1 MAISTIKHGEP
12 LFVIIY
18 RDPRAQNLLKSWISE
33 NKIQHAQVQDNKMQ
47 LFDYHSLSVFMM
59 TWNNGWS
66 NVVIWDAWN
75 RRHIHQNT

>member
-12 LFVIIY
+12 LFVVIF
-18 RDPRAQNLLKSWISE
+18 RDPRAQNLFKSWIQE
-33 NKIQHAQVQDNKMQ
+33 NRIQHAQIQDNKLQ
-47 LFDYHSLSVFMM
+47 LFDYHSICVFNL
-59 TWNNGWS
+59 TWNNGWT